1 MEIEAE
7 GYEPEVLSGCESCL
21 NKIEYIAVDVGYESS
36 EREEQIFTTITN
48 FLLTNG
54 FEMIDVYFAWQ
65 RALFR
70 NKYA

>member
-1 MEIEAE
+1 M
-7 GYEPEVLSGCESCL
+7 CL
-21 NKIEYIAVDVGYESS
+21 NKIEYIAVDGGCESS
-36 EREEQIFTTITN
+36 EREEQIFTTIAN

-54 FEMIDVYFAWQ
+54 FELIDVYFALQ